1 MGPKRDIVKGWAEAC
16 KKYGLPLGVSV
27 HASHAWCW
35 YESSRG
41 SDSKGPLAGVRYD
54 GWLTKA
60 DITVKSLGQKTAQN
74 KRRIKSVTL
83 LGSTEAVTWQQ
94 TKDALTITKP
104 QAVPSPEAVVFK
116 VTFK

>member
-1 MGPKRDIVKGWAEAC
+1 MSAKKRFFLLHFTRLFVT
-16 KKYGLPLGVSV
+16 L
-27 HASHAWCW
+27 
-35 YESSRG
+35 
-41 SDSKGPLAGVRYD
+41 
-54 GWLTKA
+54 
-60 DITVKSLGQKTAQN
+60 QKTAQN

>member
-1 MGPKRDIVKGWAEAC
+1 MKRLTSLLLIA
-16 KKYGLPLGVSV
+16 GLCTVANAQQTPDF
-27 HASHAWCW
+27 WCW